1 MEKTLIKS
9 VYFEKLK
16 GLTEVNI
23 KFKKPLTAIMGVNGS
38 GKTTVIHALACIYRP
53 DGQGEN
59 HKFPEFFVPNTDALW
74 MGSRFHVINEIEKNG
89 IREILPSRIYS
100 KTFDRWNPRY
110 DDRPKRNVY
119 YIGIDSCLPEIE
131 KKTETTRIK
140 YTSRNRDDRSSR
152 KVLRYAAYILNKDYD
167 QLIDNEYH
175 AKHFLGVHTQ
185 SGLKYSSLSMGT
197 GEQRTIK
204 ILEKMFAAEPY
215 SLILIDEIDLLLHV
229 CALKRLVE
237 KLYEIATE
245 KHLQVV
251 FTTHSLEILKLKEY
265 VGLQYIELIKKADS
279 SKKILVYDEPNCDI
293 IQNLTGSCDRPIQIY
308 VEDDFSQAI
317 VKTVVRDKKMSSKV
331 SILKFGSAM
340 NAFTLAASKVMCE
353 ECLDNVLLV
362 LDGDVCKS
370 FEEKKTQMKKVYSGT
385 EEGIDEKRGHA
396 IDCIT
401 QYNLPDGLK
410 PEEFMYNLLIS
421 CHEDDE
427 IVKEAFKLEMVD
439 DSHRLISI
447 IGENLQENIE
457 TLVAHIVSLI
467 KESDQWKDYIRPI
480 SDWLDEHKE
489 V

>member
-1 MEKTLIKS
+1 
-9 VYFEKLK
+9 
-16 GLTEVNI
+16 
-23 KFKKPLTAIMGVNGS
+23 
-38 GKTTVIHALACIYRP
+38 
-53 DGQGEN
+53 
-59 HKFPEFFVPNTDALW
+59 
-74 MGSRFHVINEIEKNG
+74 
-89 IREILPSRIYS
+89 
-100 KTFDRWNPRY
+100 
-110 DDRPKRNVY
+110 
-119 YIGIDSCLPEIE
+119 
-131 KKTETTRIK
+131 
-140 YTSRNRDDRSSR
+140 
-152 KVLRYAAYILNKDYD
+152 
-167 QLIDNEYH
+167 
-175 AKHFLGVHTQ
+175 
-185 SGLKYSSLSMGT
+185 
-197 GEQRTIK
+197 
-204 ILEKMFAAEPY
+204 
-215 SLILIDEIDLLLHV
+215 
-229 CALKRLVE
+229 
-237 KLYEIATE
+237 
-245 KHLQVV
+245 
-251 FTTHSLEILKLKEY
+251 
-265 VGLQYIELIKKADS
+265 
-279 SKKILVYDEPNCDI
+279 
-293 IQNLTGSCDRPIQIY
+293 
-308 VEDDFSQAI
+308 
-317 VKTVVRDKKMSSKV
+317 
-331 SILKFGSAM
+331 M